1 MKGKVI
7 LAHNKY
13 LIKYRFLS
21 ISSINNVN
29 LKSRYLLSKGTFPK
43 SCSIPRLS
51 IALAFQVVIPLD
63 ASEIHRRG
71 INLALPQKVDKG

>member
-7 LAHNKY
+7 LAHKC

-43 SCSIPRLS
+43 SCSIPGLS
-51 IALAFQVVIPLD
+51 IALVFPVVIPLD
-63 ASEIHRRG
+63 ASEIHRRRV
-71 INLALPQKVDKG
+71 NLALPQKVDKG